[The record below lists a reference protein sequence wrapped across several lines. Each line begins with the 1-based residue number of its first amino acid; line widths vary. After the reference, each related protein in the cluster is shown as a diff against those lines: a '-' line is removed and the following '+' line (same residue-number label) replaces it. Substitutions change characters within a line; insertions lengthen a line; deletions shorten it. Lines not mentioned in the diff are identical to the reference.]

1 MWFVR
6 IFFIK
11 KSIHKKKLAK
21 KIFIYEKSKSNISK
35 IKKLKLPGII
45 VNRLRDAV
53 INSDLII
60 LCTPMSEYKNII
72 IKMNKFLSRKN
83 IITDVG
89 STKLESSKIIK
100 KFLRKDISWTS
111 SHPITGSELLN
122 KELKIMNDANCFT
135 LSESI
140 DGAGKNY
147 KSVFGIIIGTGLG
160 AGLSFNKEIIEG
172 ANQVAGD
179 WGHQPL
185 PYPNKEEIEADIKCS
200 VPNCGRKIC
209 SEQFVSGAGFE
220 KNFNKKNNTQFSA
233 IEIVKLAEK
242 GNREANDE
250 LFLYED
256 RLSRLISVMIGIFD
270 PEAIILGGGMS
281 NIERL
286 YINIPKIIP
295 SYTFSD
301 KIRNKILKNKHG
313 DSSGVRGA
321 AWLWE

>member
-1 MWFVR
+1 MS
-6 IFFIK
+6 K
-11 KSIHKKKLAK
+11 KFKIGIDYGGTKIEGILLDSYGKEIDRKRVNYDKNYQSSIQTILKIVKDFEILAK
-21 KIFIYEKSKSNISK
+21 SNCSVGIG
-35 IKKLKLPGII
+35 IPG
-45 VNRLRDAV
+45 
-53 INSDLII
+53 
-60 LCTPMSEYKNII
+60 
-72 IKMNKFLSRKN
+72 F
-83 IITDVG
+83 
-89 STKLESSKIIK
+89 SSKE
-100 KFLRKDISWTS
+100 
-111 SHPITGSELLN
+111 TGLVNNSNALWLNNRSFKQDLEKLLN